1 VQRETFIYISGALC
15 VVVLAIIFKKKK
27 KKKTKQKKISVI
39 AFLDDG
45 SKSSRSHSQHTGG
58 KAKAGT
64 CVICKLSSFHLF
76 IASSFYSFSNIKV
89 FFFFVIVVVFLIPG
103 YEVASPGFFLPQSK
117 TNCLSLYTVD
127 A

>member
-1 VQRETFIYISGALC
+1 MRCCAGNNI
-15 VVVLAIIFKKKK
+15 KKKK
-27 KKKTKQKKISVI
+27 NETKKISVI

-58 KAKAGT
+58 KAIAGT

-103 YEVASPGFFLPQSK
+103 YEVASPGFFF
-117 TNCLSLYTVD
+117 CLNPKPTRPTAYFCIL
-127 A
+127 